1 MQSPR
6 RRSWLVVAPL
16 VGSAAC
22 SSLSYDLASVPV
34 PVSASPAPAGAKAE
48 PFTVRTK
55 SVLWIHGLFGAAS
68 PDVAAIVRDAA
79 SGAEAIADFRVE
91 VAASGHDWFLTHLT
105 LGFLRMKTV
114 TVRGVRVATA
124 R

>member
-6 RRSWLVVAPL
+6 RRSWLVAAPVVL
-16 VGSAAC
+16 FAAC
-22 SSLSYDLASVPV
+22 SSLSYDLAGVPV
-34 PVSASPAPAGAKAE
+34 PVSASPAPAGARTE
-48 PFTVRTK
+48 PFAVQQK
-55 SVLWIHGLFGAAS
+55 SVLWVHGLFGANS

-79 SGAEAIADFRVE
+79 AGAESIAEFRVE

-105 LGFLRMKTV
+105 LGFLRMKSV
-114 TVRGVRVATA
+114 TVRGVRVGAA